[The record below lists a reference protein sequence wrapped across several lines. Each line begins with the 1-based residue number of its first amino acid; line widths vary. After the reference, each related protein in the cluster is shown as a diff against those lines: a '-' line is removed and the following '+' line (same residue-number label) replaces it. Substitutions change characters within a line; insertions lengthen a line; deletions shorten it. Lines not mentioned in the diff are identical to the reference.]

1 MSVEIVSEQSPKG
14 MSTGKK
20 WLIGCGGCLTLLV
33 VLAIVVVVLISNG
46 WNALQKGSNES
57 VKKLFGDSYNAEG
70 YLAFG
75 LPLNKPVNGSMVM
88 MLSSDQSTM
97 IFALDTEGLGQR
109 LSLLEKTD
117 DKALQEFF
125 SALGKDF
132 LKNSQASQSS
142 TGKFEGLEF
151 QKPHFVTLSA
161 QKNVQKRYPVVYAVM
176 ETKKNEQTTYIPVT
190 AALIPVSHQRAVL
203 LLALSPLQSSTVA
216 GTNFESVQKT
226 LEAKLNVVVKDSE
239 LDDRLLS
246 ITTADKPAH

>member
-1 MSVEIVSEQSPKG
+1 MSVEIVSDQSPKG

-20 WLIGCGGCLTLLV
+20 WLIGCGGCLT
-33 VLAIVVVVLISNG
+33 VLIILAVVAGVAISTT
-46 WNALQKGSNES
+46 WNNLQKGSSES
-57 VKKLFGDSYNAEG
+57 VKKLFGESYNSAG

-88 MLSSDQSTM
+88 MMSTDQSTM
-97 IFALDTEGLGQR
+97 IFALDTEGLGQE
-109 LSLLEKTD
+109 LSLLQKTD
-117 DKALQEFF
+117 DKALQAFF
-125 SALGKDF
+125 NGLGKDF

-161 QKNVQKRYPVVYAVM
+161 QKRYPVVYAVM

-190 AALIPVSHQRAVL
+190 AALIPVSNQRAVL
-203 LLALSPLQSSTVA
+203 LLALSPSQSSTVA
-216 GTNFESVQKT
+216 GTPFEAVQKE
-226 LEAKLNVVVKDSE
+226 LEEKLNQLVKDSE

-246 ITTADKPAH
+246 TMAEKAAK